1 MLEPAPLTEYQMR
14 IGHEQSVRELRD
26 QVFGQRSTDRNW
38 AGCRAHWLQPAESE
52 WLMDMQYQDER
63 RATQTSRK

>member
-1 MLEPAPLTEYQMR
+1 MMSNAGLDSEVLTEA
-14 IGHEQSVRELRD
+14 EVRFLRD
-26 QVFGQRSTDRNW
+26 AVFGKPSTDNNW